1 MGMETLLVSA
11 MVGLVQSELNRDA
24 QDEANYKQFQQNKKL
39 MQYQN
44 ELQMKTWSAQQDAI
58 NEYNKPVNQI
68 SRLTEAGINPNSIG
82 DVQGNYSNVSPEASI
97 GLGSTNPQA
106 ATSSIG
112 DVFRDLADKVLQGR
126 GLDIQQ
132 QDADTRKSEAE
143 SSIRVQSQTIKNMLL
158 EKDLTEAQRDE
169 VRKRIS
175 QMDEQLRLKA
185 DETMSVVQRA
195 KADWARVAIEDYNS
209 QWQEEVERSR
219 AATYQDMAVS
229 QRKSVDVAARQI
241 RESARQFDERI
252 KLDRDKYNL
261 DFKRGNVDQLLKV
274 LDQFKA
280 KINIG
285 NLLETNYHSIPEIAG
300 AVSFIQAYQSNF
312 ISLPDE
318 AKLKLAPEID
328 SLCDSVTTVI
338 NSVKF
343 QHSEKRDNTR
353 VDSSWKSPYINSR
366 DVDGSV
372 PDSSYGY

>member
-24 QDEANYKQFQQNKKL
+24 QDEANYKQLQQNKKL
-39 MQYQN
+39 MEYQN

-68 SRLTEAGINPNSIG
+68 ARLTEAGINPNSIG

-106 ATSSIG
+106 ATSSFG

-132 QDADTRKSEAE
+132 QDADTRRSEAE
-143 SSIRVQSQTIKNMLL
+143 SSIRVQAQSIKNMLM
-158 EKDLTEAQRDE
+158 EKDLSEAQRDE

-219 AATYQDMAVS
+219 AATYQDMSVT
-229 QRKSVDVAARQI
+229 QEKSVNVAARQI
-241 RESARQFDERI
+241 RESARQFDEKM
-252 KLDRDKYNL
+252 KLEKAKFDV
-261 DFKRGNVDQLLKV
+261 DFKRGNVEQLLKV

-280 KINIG
+280 KINIA
-285 NLLETNYHSIPEIAG
+285 NLIETNYHSIPEIAG

-312 ISLPDE
+312 ISLPDD

-328 SLCDSVTTVI
+328 SLCDSVTAVI

-353 VDSSWKSPYINSR
+353 VDSSWKSPYINAR
-366 DVDGSV
+366 DMSDGF
-372 PDSSYGY
+372 